1 MKFTTTSTIATVA
14 LLSSL
19 SAANPIKRQ
28 AAVTADLLA
37 ANVAAWQ
44 ADTGVVSHFLDIASS
59 FTDDD
64 LFRGAAVAALN
75 AENDELAHKGLVD
88 RVFLDNFP
96 NIQNANNVLVNQ
108 GTFAQVVN
116 DLTTLAN
123 VGLAAVGT
131 VPAINANRCI
141 NVLPAIDAYFATV
154 ENALTMSPQGLT
166 LPVPVGGAVR
176 PLACIP
182 PTQ

>member
-19 SAANPIKRQ
+19 SAATPIKRQ
-28 AAVTADLLA
+28 AVVTADLLA
-37 ANVAAWQ
+37 SNIAAWQ
-44 ADTGVVSHFLDIASS
+44 ADTAAVSHFLDIAST
-59 FTDDD
+59 FTDDT

-75 AENDELAHKGLVD
+75 AENDELAHKGLID
-88 RVFLDNFP
+88 RVFLGTTP
-96 NIQNANNVLVNQ
+96 AIQNANNILVNQ
-108 GTFAQVVN
+108 GTFAQVVT
-116 DLTTLAN
+116 DLTNLAN
-123 VGLAAVGT
+123 LGLAAVGT
-131 VPAINANRCI
+131 VPAINANRCF

-154 ENALTMSPQGLT
+154 ENALTTSPQGLT

-182 PTQ
+182 PTK

>member
-1 MKFTTTSTIATVA
+1 MKFTITSTITTVA

-28 AAVTADLLA
+28 AVVTADLIA
-37 ANVAAWQ
+37 SNVAAWQ
-44 ADTGVVSHFLDIASS
+44 ADTATVSHFLDIAST
-59 FTDDD
+59 FTDDN

-75 AENDELAHKGLVD
+75 AENDELAHKGLID
-88 RVFLDNFP
+88 RVFLNTDP
-96 NIQNANNVLVNQ
+96 AIQNANNILVNQ
-108 GTFAQVVN
+108 GTFLRVVN
-116 DLTTLAN
+116 DLTNLAN

-131 VPAINANRCI
+131 VPAINANRCF

-154 ENALTMSPQGLT
+154 ENALTTSPQGLT
-166 LPVPVGGAVR
+166 LPVPVGVAVR

-182 PTQ
+182 PTK